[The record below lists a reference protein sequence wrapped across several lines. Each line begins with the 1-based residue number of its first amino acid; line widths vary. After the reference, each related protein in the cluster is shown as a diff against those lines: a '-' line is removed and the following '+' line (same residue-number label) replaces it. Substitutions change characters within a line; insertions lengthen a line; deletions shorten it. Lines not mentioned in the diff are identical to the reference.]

1 MKKKIYDILKEEIIT
16 LCLPPGEPLIEE
28 KLAKR
33 FKVSRTPI
41 REVLNKLNHEGL
53 VELIPQK
60 GAFVGRV
67 GFIDV
72 RELFQIREA
81 LEGIAT
87 KISVSRFTKEELDE
101 FESAL
106 DTEDLDK
113 AEEVGRK
120 LHQTILEKA
129 GNKRISSLIDVLR
142 SQIERMYFFAKNL
155 PGREKRSLEEHR
167 EILRALK
174 MKNGELAEKAM
185 RKHMVSTLRTV
196 IESLGE
202 EVMEYL

>member
-1 MKKKIYDILKEEIIT
+1 MKNKIYKILKEEIVT
-16 LCLPPGEPLIEE
+16 LHLAPGEPLLEE

-60 GAFVGRV
+60 GAFVARI
-67 GFIDV
+67 GFTDV

-81 LEGIAT
+81 LEGLTA
-87 KISVSRFTKEELDE
+87 KISASRFTKEELDE

-106 DTEDLDK
+106 DTENLDK

-129 GNKRISSLIDVLR
+129 GNKRISSLMDVLR
-142 SQIERMYFFAKNL
+142 NQIERMYFLAKNL
-155 PGREKRSLEEHR
+155 PGREKRSSEEHK
-167 EILRALK
+167 EILQALR
-174 MKNGELAEKAM
+174 MRNGELAEEVM
-185 RKHMVSTLRTV
+185 RKHIVSTMQTV
-196 IESLGE
+196 ITSLGE
-202 EVMEYL
+202 

>member
-1 MKKKIYDILKEEIIT
+1 MKNKIYKILKEEIVT
-16 LCLPPGEPLIEE
+16 LRLAPGEPLLEE

-41 REVLNKLNHEGL
+41 REVLNKLNPEGL

-60 GAFVGRV
+60 GAFVARI
-67 GFIDV
+67 GFTDV

-81 LEGIAT
+81 LEGLAA
-87 KISVSRFTKEELDE
+87 KISASRFTKEELDE

-106 DTEDLDK
+106 DTENLDK

-142 SQIERMYFFAKNL
+142 SQIERMYFLAKNL

-167 EILRALK
+167 EILKALQ

-185 RKHMVSTLRTV
+185 RKHMASTLRTV

-202 EVMEYL
+202 G

>member
-1 MKKKIYDILKEEIIT
+1 MKNKIYKILKEEIVT
-16 LCLPPGEPLIEE
+16 LRLAPGEPLLEE

-53 VELIPQK
+53 IELIPQK
-60 GAFVGRV
+60 GAFVARI
-67 GFIDV
+67 GFTDV

-81 LEGIAT
+81 LEGLAA
-87 KISVSRFTKEELDE
+87 KISASRFTKEELDE

-106 DTEDLDK
+106 DTENLDK

-142 SQIERMYFFAKNL
+142 SQIERMYFLAKNL

-167 EILRALK
+167 EILKALQ
-174 MKNGELAEKAM
+174 MKNGELAGKAM
-185 RKHMVSTLRTV
+185 RKHMASTLRTV

-202 EVMEYL
+202 G

>member
-1 MKKKIYDILKEEIIT
+1 MKKKIYDILREKIVT
-16 LCLPPGEPLIEE
+16 LRLPPGEPLIEE

-41 REVLNKLNHEGL
+41 REVLNRLDHEGL

-60 GAFVGRV
+60 GAFVARI
-67 GFIDV
+67 GFTDA
-72 RELFQIREA
+72 REIFQIREA
-81 LEGIAT
+81 LEGIAA
-87 KISVSRFTKEELDE
+87 KISASRFTKEELDE

-106 DTEDLDK
+106 DTEDLEE
-113 AEEVGRK
+113 AEKVGRK
-120 LHQTILEKA
+120 LHQSIVQKA
-129 GNKRISSLIDVLR
+129 ENKRISGLIDMLR
-142 SQIERMYFFAKNL
+142 GQIERMYFFARNL
-155 PGREKRSLEEHR
+155 PGREKRSLQEHR
-167 EILRALK
+167 EILQTLK

-202 EVMEYL
+202 G

>member
-60 GAFVGRV
+60 GAFVGRI

-202 EVMEYL
+202 G

>member
-1 MKKKIYDILKEEIIT
+1 LKNKIYKILKEEIVT
-16 LCLPPGEPLIEE
+16 LHLAPGEPLLEE

-60 GAFVGRV
+60 GAFVARI
-67 GFIDV
+67 GFTDV

-81 LEGIAT
+81 LEGLTA
-87 KISVSRFTKEELDE
+87 KISASRFTKEELDE

-106 DTEDLDK
+106 DTENLDK

-129 GNKRISSLIDVLR
+129 GNKRISSLMDVLR
-142 SQIERMYFFAKNL
+142 NQIERMYFLAKNL
-155 PGREKRSLEEHR
+155 PGREKRSSEEHK
-167 EILRALK
+167 EILQALR
-174 MKNGELAEKAM
+174 MRNGELAEEVM
-185 RKHMVSTLRTV
+185 RKHIVSTMQTV
-196 IESLGE
+196 ITSLGE
-202 EVMEYL
+202 

>member
-202 EVMEYL
+202 G

>member
-1 MKKKIYDILKEEIIT
+1 MKKKIYDILKKEIIT
-16 LCLPPGEPLIEE
+16 LRLSPGEPLAEE
-28 KLAKR
+28 KLSKR
-33 FKVSRTPI
+33 FEVSRTPI
-41 REVLNKLNHEGL
+41 REVLNKLDHEGL

-60 GAFVGRV
+60 GAFIARI
-67 GFIDV
+67 GFSDI
-72 RELFQIREA
+72 REIFQIREA
-81 LEGIAT
+81 LEGITA
-87 KISVSRFTKEELDE
+87 KISASRFTKEELDE

-106 DTEDLDK
+106 DTENLDK

-142 SQIERMYFFAKNL
+142 SQIERMYFLAKNL

-167 EILRALK
+167 EILKALQ

-185 RKHMVSTLRTV
+185 RKHMASTLRTV

-202 EVMEYL
+202 G

>member
-1 MKKKIYDILKEEIIT
+1 MKNKIYKILKEEIVT
-16 LCLPPGEPLIEE
+16 LRLAPGNPLLEE

-53 VELIPQK
+53 IELIPQK
-60 GAFVGRV
+60 GAFVARI
-67 GFIDV
+67 GFTDV

-81 LEGIAT
+81 LEGLAA
-87 KISVSRFTKEELDE
+87 KISASRFTKEELDE

-106 DTEDLDK
+106 DTENLDK

-142 SQIERMYFFAKNL
+142 SQIERMYFLAKNL
-155 PGREKRSLEEHR
+155 PGREKRSLEEHK
-167 EILRALK
+167 ELLQALRTR
-174 MKNGELAEKAM
+174 NGELAEKAM
-185 RKHMVSTLRTV
+185 RKHMASTLRTV

-202 EVMEYL
+202 G

>member
-1 MKKKIYDILKEEIIT
+1 LKNKIYKILKEEIVT
-16 LCLPPGEPLIEE
+16 LCLAPGEPLLEE

-33 FKVSRTPI
+33 LKVSRTPI

-60 GAFVGRV
+60 GAFVARI
-67 GFIDV
+67 GFTDV

-81 LEGIAT
+81 LEGLAT
-87 KISVSRFTKEELDE
+87 KISASRFTKEELDE

-106 DTEDLDK
+106 VTENLDK

-142 SQIERMYFFAKNL
+142 SQIERMYFLAKNL

-167 EILRALK
+167 EILKALQ

-185 RKHMVSTLRTV
+185 RKHMASTLRTV

-202 EVMEYL
+202 G

>member
-1 MKKKIYDILKEEIIT
+1 MKKKIYEILKEEIVT
-16 LCLPPGEPLIEE
+16 LHLPPGEPLIEE

-41 REVLNKLNHEGL
+41 REVLNRLNHEGL

-60 GAFVGRV
+60 GAFVARI
-67 GFIDV
+67 GFTDA
-72 RELFQIREA
+72 REIFQIREA
-81 LEGIAT
+81 LEGIAA
-87 KISVSRFTKEELDE
+87 KISASRFTKEELDE

-106 DTEDLDK
+106 DTEDLEE
-113 AEEVGRK
+113 AERVGRK
-120 LHQTILEKA
+120 LHQSIVQKA
-129 GNKRISSLIDVLR
+129 ENKRISGLIDMLR
-142 SQIERMYFFAKNL
+142 GQIERMYFFARNL
-155 PGREKRSLEEHR
+155 PGREKRSLQEHR
-167 EILRALK
+167 EILQTLK

-202 EVMEYL
+202 G

>member
-1 MKKKIYDILKEEIIT
+1 MKKRIYDILREKIVT
-16 LCLPPGEPLIEE
+16 LRLPPGEPLIEE

-41 REVLNKLNHEGL
+41 REVLNRLDHEGL

-60 GAFVGRV
+60 GAFVARI
-67 GFIDV
+67 GFTDA
-72 RELFQIREA
+72 REIFQIREA
-81 LEGIAT
+81 LEGIAA
-87 KISVSRFTKEELDE
+87 KISASRFTKEELDE

-106 DTEDLDK
+106 DTEDLEE
-113 AEEVGRK
+113 AEKVGRK
-120 LHQTILEKA
+120 LHQSIVQKA
-129 GNKRISSLIDVLR
+129 ENKRISGLIDMLR
-142 SQIERMYFFAKNL
+142 GQIERMYFFARNL
-155 PGREKRSLEEHR
+155 PGREKRSLQEHR
-167 EILRALK
+167 EILQALK

-202 EVMEYL
+202 G